1 MSQTEIRR
9 KAEDAVAR
17 AYQVMSAQDVSRY
30 RVNHELYLKVL
41 EQLLTELGDLNG
53 KRVLDVGAG
62 RGTLALAIRF
72 LGAETVALEK
82 YVFDHSESEMFKEGG
97 EEQLLNLWRSHGVT
111 PVLEDLFAMDSVLPA
126 ESFDAAVCVEVI
138 EHVKAPKKL
147 VDSIRRSLKSHGTV
161 VIATP
166 NYGRLHAR
174 LRLLFGQNP
183 KVDMEPFYLLG
194 DQGFVG
200 HWREYLPSELEE
212 MLKLSDFSHT
222 RTLTF
227 CDPWYAI
234 KKRVTVYSL
243 KQTLIHLLSYLIPHG
258 RYEVMVVGKKRA

>member
-1 MSQTEIRR
+1 MTHTDIRR
-9 KAEDAVAR
+9 KAEEAVAR
-17 AYQVMSAQDVSRY
+17 AYEAMSARDVSRY
-30 RVNHELYLKVL
+30 RVNHELYLQVL
-41 EQLLTELGDLNG
+41 EHLLRELTDLNG
-53 KRVLDVGAG
+53 KRILDVGAG

-97 EEQLLNLWRSHGVT
+97 EDQLLSLWRLHGIT
-111 PVLEDLFAMDSVLPA
+111 PVLEDLFAMDAVLPA
-126 ESFDAAVCVEVI
+126 DSFDAAVCVEVI

-147 VDSIRRSLKSHGTV
+147 VDSIRRSLKPNGV
-161 VIATP
+161 VIIATP

-183 KVDMEPFYLLG
+183 KIDIEPFYLLG
-194 DQGFVG
+194 EHGFVG
-200 HWREYLPSELEE
+200 HWREYLPSELEA
-212 MLKLSDFSHT
+212 MLRLSDFSLM

-234 KKRVTVYSL
+234 RKRVTLYSI
-243 KQTLIHLLSYLIPHG
+243 KQTLIHLLSYLVPRG
-258 RYEVMVVGKKRA
+258 RYEAMVIGKKRA